1 MVTGQPCAA
10 SKPCIFLQDG
20 ALSESRTTP
29 VKKSKNHEGVN
40 VPEVAATPGSAMS
53 DARRDSS
60 YEWKAV
66 LTVSLAFGLVGLDRF
81 ILPPL
86 FPSMMKDLPLTYQ
99 DLGNLVGC
107 LGIAW
112 GVSAIVVGGLSDRLG
127 RRKVLVPAV
136 VIFSLLSVFS
146 GMATGL
152 ISLLFMRTVMG
163 AAEGAVAPTGVAV
176 AVEASHPT
184 RRGMN
189 NGIFQ
194 CTISLFGGAIGPIL
208 ATQLLQF
215 TTWRRVFWL
224 VGIPGLFVAAVLW
237 FVIREPVTTAAHG
250 AGPTRAPLSQIFKHR
265 NVPLAMVSLLCAMTG
280 IFVLSA
286 VMPNYLVD
294 YLKLTGPQMGFVTS
308 AIGFGGAL
316 GQFGLLTVSDF
327 IGRRTTTMLS
337 FIVAGVFL
345 WLFIHTGANLSMLFA
360 LLFVAAMFNFGALA
374 ILAGPI
380 PAEAAPVGLI
390 ASAAGIVIGAGEIF
404 GGGVAP
410 SIAGSIAQN
419 AGIQYTLYFALS
431 GQVLGLVLSLFLRE
445 TAPRRVSRGGS
456 LSALDSAPEGG

>member
-1 MVTGQPCAA
+1 MSTA
-10 SKPCIFLQDG
+10 
-20 ALSESRTTP
+20 
-29 VKKSKNHEGVN
+29 KSW
-40 VPEVAATPGSAMS
+40 
-53 DARRDSS
+53 DSS

-66 LTVSLAFGLVGLDRF
+66 LTLSLAFGLVGLDRF

-86 FPSMMKDLPLTYQ
+86 FPAMMKDLALNYQ
-99 DLGNLVGC
+99 DLGNLVGA

-112 GVSAIVVGGLSDRLG
+112 GVSAVVIGGLSDRLG
-127 RRKVLVPAV
+127 RRRVLVPAV
-136 VIFSLLSVFS
+136 VLFSLLSVFS

-152 ISLLFMRTVMG
+152 MSLLFMRAIMG

-176 AVEASHPT
+176 AIEASHPT

-194 CTISLFGGAIGPIL
+194 CTIALFGSGIGPIL

-215 TTWRRVFWL
+215 TTWRKVFWL
-224 VGIPGLFVAAVLW
+224 VGIPGLVVASALW
-237 FVIREPVTTAAHG
+237 FVIREPVASTAHA
-250 AGPTRAPLSQIFKHR
+250 AGHAPRRAPMSQIFKHR
-265 NVPLAMVSLLCAMTG
+265 NVPLSMVTLLCAMTG
-280 IFVLSA
+280 VFVLSA

-327 IGRRTTTMLS
+327 IGRRTATMLS
-337 FIVAGVFL
+337 FIVAAVFL
-345 WLFIHTGANLSMLFA
+345 WFFIHTGGTNLPMLFG

-380 PAEAAPVGLI
+380 PAEAAPAGLI

-404 GGGVAP
+404 GGGIAP
-410 SIAGSIAQN
+410 SIAGAIAQN
-419 AGIQYTLYFALS
+419 SGIQYTLYFALG
-431 GQVLGLVLSLFLRE
+431 GQIVGLVLSLFLRE
-445 TAPRRVSRGGS
+445 TAPRRASRGGS
-456 LSALDSAPEGG
+456 VSELDSVPEGG

>member
-1 MVTGQPCAA
+1 VSTA
-10 SKPCIFLQDG
+10 
-20 ALSESRTTP
+20 
-29 VKKSKNHEGVN
+29 KSWD
-40 VPEVAATPGSAMS
+40 SA
-53 DARRDSS
+53 

-99 DLGNLVGC
+99 DLGNLVGA

-112 GVSAIVVGGLSDRLG
+112 GVSAIIVGGLSDRLG

-136 VIFSLLSVFS
+136 VLFSLLSVGS
-146 GMATGL
+146 GMATSLVGL
-152 ISLLFMRTVMG
+152 LLMRAVMG

-176 AVEASHPT
+176 AIEASHPT

-215 TTWRRVFWL
+215 TTWRKVFWL

-237 FVIREPVTTAAHG
+237 FVIKEPATSAVSG
-250 AGPTRAPLSQIFKHR
+250 AGREPTRAPLSRIFQHR

-316 GQFGLLTVSDF
+316 GQLGLLTVSDS
-327 IGRRTTTMLS
+327 IGRRTTTLVS
-337 FIVAGVFL
+337 FIVAAVFL
-345 WLFIHTGANLSMLFA
+345 WLFIHTGGGNLAMLFG

-390 ASAAGIVIGAGEIF
+390 ATAAGIVIGAGEIF

-410 SIAGSIAQN
+410 SIAGAIAQN
-419 AGIQYTLYFALS
+419 AGIQYTLYFALG

-445 TAPRRVSRGGS
+445 TAPRRASRGGS
-456 LSALDSAPEGG
+456 VSALDSIPEGG